1 MIRAIVIDDENSS
14 YEVIKY
20 LISTLN
26 LPIDIIGYFDSG
38 ESGIDAII
46 DLEPN
51 LVFLDIEMP
60 GMNGLQVMKMI
71 KEMKDINLKV
81 IVITAYDYFEYAQ
94 SSLRLGAKDILLKP
108 IEKKQFLETIE
119 NIFEFNYTDNSL
131 LNEIVEYLNENYGE
145 TILLNECS
153 KKFHASPQ
161 HVSRLFRKY
170 LNKSFTTYL
179 NEIRISKAKELFIT
193 TNRSIKE
200 VAYEV
205 GYNNLNY
212 FYKNFKNKIGITP
225 KDFKKKKY

>member
-20 LISTLN
+20 LIETLN
-26 LPIDIIGYFDSG
+26 LPVDLIGYFDSG
-38 ESGIDAII
+38 ESGSEAII
-46 DLEPN
+46 KLEPN

-60 GMNGLQVMKMI
+60 GMNGLEIMKKI
-71 KEMKDINLKV
+71 KEMKNINLKIV
-81 IVITAYDYFEYAQ
+81 VITAYDHFEYAQ

-131 LNEIVEYLNENYGE
+131 LNEIVEYLNKNYGE

-153 KKFHASPQ
+153 KKFHVSPQ
-161 HVSRLFRKY
+161 HVSRLFKKH

-179 NEIRISKAKELFIT
+179 NEIRINKAKELFMAT
-193 TNRSIKE
+193 ERSIKE
-200 VAYEV
+200 IAYEV

-212 FYKNFKNKIGITP
+212 FYRNFKIQMGMTP